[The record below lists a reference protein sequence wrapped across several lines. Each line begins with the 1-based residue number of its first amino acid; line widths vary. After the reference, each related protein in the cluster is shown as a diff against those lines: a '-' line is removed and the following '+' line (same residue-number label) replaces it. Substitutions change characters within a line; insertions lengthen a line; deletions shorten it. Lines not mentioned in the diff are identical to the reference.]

1 MALEGIALGIA
12 IINNS
17 SVISGENQIAI
28 ICHNIYIY
36 RFKMMI
42 EARSAAAQDKGIGFM
57 PQQGHVALEPMPP
70 CLGSGLF
77 GNSCGN

>member
-1 MALEGIALGIA
+1 
-12 IINNS
+12 
-17 SVISGENQIAI
+17 
-28 ICHNIYIY
+28 
-36 RFKMMI
+36 MMI